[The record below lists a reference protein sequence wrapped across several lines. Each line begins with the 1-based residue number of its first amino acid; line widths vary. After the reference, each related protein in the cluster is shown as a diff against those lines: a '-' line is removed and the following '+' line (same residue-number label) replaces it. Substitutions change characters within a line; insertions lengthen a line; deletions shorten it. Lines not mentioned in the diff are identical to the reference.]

1 MYVYVVCLSY
11 VVIKGSVGFF
21 KLTVETLL
29 ECVSFVLTYL
39 TISVPSFK
47 DPVFVTKPP
56 SLHYVYPLYIMYYFR
71 GFKLNVGVLF
81 TTEAYIFQVPYRSI
95 NMCPQTQPGALVTIT
110 DL

>member
-1 MYVYVVCLSY
+1 M
-11 VVIKGSVGFF
+11 
-21 KLTVETLL
+21 TVETLL

-39 TISVPSFK
+39 PISVPSLW

-71 GFKLNVGVLF
+71 GFKLNVGDLF
-81 TTEAYIFQVPYRSI
+81 TTEVYILQEPYRSM

-110 DL
+110 DLKPRHHELTE